1 MPADYYTGLDL
12 GQRQDFSA
20 LAVLERSFG
29 PDAEHPERAVGHYAV
44 RHLERLPL
52 GTAYTAV
59 GERLVRLFARP
70 PLRGTALAIDS
81 TGVGRAVVDLLRQ
94 TGIRAAIRPITIT
107 GGDKVHPD
115 DAGGWRVPKKDLVSV
130 LQVLLQSRRL
140 KVAPSLPEARILV
153 RELENFQV
161 KVTEAAHETFGAWRD
176 GTHDDL
182 VLAVAVAA
190 WQAER
195 AGPVLDALP
204 LVLDRPRPGWPY

>member
-12 GQRQDFSA
+12 GQQQDFTA

-29 PDAEHPERAVGHYAV
+29 PDAEHPQREVSRYAV

-59 GERLVRLFARP
+59 GGRLVRLFAKP
-70 PLRGTALAIDS
+70 PLRDTALAIDS

-107 GGDKVHPD
+107 GGDQVNSDEK
-115 DAGGWRVPKKDLVSV
+115 GGWRVPKKDLVSV
-130 LQVLLQSRRL
+130 LQVLRQSRRL
-140 KVAPSLPEARILV
+140 KVAPSLPEARTLA

-161 KVTEAAHETFGAWRD
+161 QVTEAAHETFGAWRD

-182 VLAVAVAA
+182 VLAAAVAA
-190 WQAER
+190 WQGER

-204 LVLDRPRPGWPY
+204 LVLGRPRRGWAY